1 MTCECRRPAS
11 TTPVTVG
18 EPRSISGPLH
28 PESREQPCRILPI
41 CPLIPGPYLLDE
53 SSFTTQ
59 VPTFFCDQTGSSFAP
74 CLTSPIPS
82 SWKFCRQCFCNF
94 LLVRGRSC
102 CVRGHEPGH
111 QLQDDLFRFA
121 GTKCQSLASVHIV
134 RLLASDVD
142 RQVGLIPVVST
153 SARLHSIWVWYC
165 FYLFFACSLA
175 FCCSE

>member
-1 MTCECRRPAS
+1 LKRFRCFALGIAPEFCGQQLRLDCKPTQIMTCECRRPAS

-18 EPRSISGPLH
+18 EPRSITGPLH

-82 SWKFCRQCFCNF
+82 SWKFRRQCFCNF

-121 GTKCQSLASVHIV
+121 GTKCQSLASVPI
-134 RLLASDVD
+134 L
-142 RQVGLIPVVST
+142 
-153 SARLHSIWVWYC
+153 Y
-165 FYLFFACSLA
+165 A
-175 FCCSE
+175 FWQMM